1 MQALRGEALTIHG
14 NRQQARSFCYVDD
27 LIEGLIRLMNS
38 DYTRPINIGN
48 INEFTILELAEPIR
62 QKINRSLS
70 IAHRDLPVDDP
81 IQRQPIIEPATNQ
94 LR

>member
-1 MQALRGEALTIHG
+1 MGIDNKLVIFG
-14 NRQQARSFCYVDD
+14 VDD

-48 INEFTILELAEPIR
+48 INEFTILELAELIR

-70 IAHRDLPVDDP
+70 IAHRDLPTKQAEAHGLRGHQGFVK
-81 IQRQPIIEPATNQ
+81 ATST
-94 LR
+94 